1 MPEFFQFDNRLLW
14 LLIGLCV
21 AMVLTLQAVETAVE
35 GAWPHHRRP
44 ARLTPRARPAYRAWS
59 IVALLVLPGGLLAIL
74 NVAVL
79 LWRDTGKTESQV
91 LGSLF
96 LGVGW
101 VIFLLF
107 SVNTVRFGHY
117 LANLGLAGPLALI
130 AILLL
135 GDVLLLIGLF
145 AVLPSWQ
152 TVREAVPVI

>member
-1 MPEFFQFDNRLLW
+1 MPEFFQFENRLLW

-35 GAWPHHRRP
+35 GAWPHQRRP
-44 ARLTPRARPAYRAWS
+44 SRVTPQARPAYRAWS
-59 IVALLVLPGGLLAIL
+59 LVALLVLPGGLLAIL

-79 LWRDTGKTESQV
+79 LWRDTDRTDAQV

-101 VIFLLF
+101 FIFLLM
-107 SVNTVRFGHY
+107 SLDTLRFGRY
-117 LANLGLAGPLALI
+117 LTNLGLAGPLALI

-135 GDVLLLIGLF
+135 GDVLLLIGLL
-145 AVLPSWQ
+145 AVLPSWD
-152 TVREAVPVI
+152 TVREALPII